1 MQQLETIQ
9 KTIEPLQDAIL
20 RLALLASTT
29 TAENTLGELNNSLTE
44 LRKSDK
50 ELRDR
55 LFVVQ
60 VAHRYDWVAA
70 NKVARRKA
78 GEYDDP
84 ELTKVL
90 EEREKKEEKQNE
102 RERKKDLVPSP
113 PPMPREAGF
122 TMKIQVVTT
131 GEATTRVTTARL
143 PQLTTKPKDEKDLD
157 GQTVSGPG
165 STRMRKSATTATRR
179 VISGEIA
186 PAKSNT

>member
-60 VAHRYDWVAA
+60 VAHRYDWDAA

-90 EEREKKEEKQNE
+90 EEREKKEEKAKRE
-102 RERKKDLVPSP
+102 REKERSRSLTPSHAKRGRFYNEHP
-113 PPMPREAGF
+113 GGYYGRGNYQSHNSPAASTYNQTQRREGF
-122 TMKIQVVTT
+122 
-131 GEATTRVTTARL
+131 GRSNSFGTR
-143 PQLTTKPKDEKDLD
+143 QYKDEEKCNNCHQK
-157 GQTVSGPG
+157 GHFWRNCPS
-165 STRMRKSATTATRR
+165 K
-179 VISGEIA
+179 
-186 PAKSNT
+186 K